1 MGGTTMKNTDTTVCL
16 NGELKCG
23 DLVIVEPRDE
33 YGCLIGRVLE
43 INLLGSETHGLETDN
58 DMDDVHVD
66 FTTEE
71 YSPLRIQEIEDMF
84 SSLYGVPKVFGECPI
99 DDTIMS
105 PDSLIRITG
114 ISPDTLH
121 VLLDSFYIAS
131 VYCDALLAGE
141 AKRHEHLAPA
151 QSRQSKGQER

>member
-1 MGGTTMKNTDTTVCL
+1 MKNTDTTVCL
-16 NGELKCG
+16 NGELKRG

-43 INLLGSETHGLETDN
+43 INLLGSEAHNPETDN

-71 YSPLRIQEIEDMF
+71 YSPQRIQEIEKVF
-84 SSLYGVPKVFGECPI
+84 SDLYYEPKTFGECPI

-105 PDSLIRITG
+105 PDSLICITG

-121 VLLDSFYIAS
+121 VLLDSYYIAA

-141 AKRHEHLAPA
+141 ATRHEHPAPA